1 MIIGGYPESG
11 DVEWLEFGGRNAT
24 GSLAKPTDLPRSSM
38 SGSAAN
44 FVDGE
49 VRVCGGNGVGNCY
62 VYDLSNNQWNE
73 TASLEQPRY
82 VFRWD
87 FLRTSYLYVQS
98 NLTGLNEHYLLKYKT
113 FVPDRTVTVAIL
125 SCEYLK
131 S

>member
-62 VYDLSNNQWNE
+62 VYDLAANQWNE

-82 VFRWD
+82 FIKMCVF
-87 FLRTSYLYVQS
+87 FVFSSETLYMRS
-98 NLTGLNEHYLLKYKT
+98 KTELYRAGLN
-113 FVPDRTVTVAIL
+113 RQMW
-125 SCEYLK
+125 
-131 S
+131 